1 MYSLFGDGRFDKGN
15 KKDRDHPAFYFNV
28 VLNRE
33 NSCKELND
41 QYYELIMDRNLH
53 STALERTKIQFIE
66 DLAIKV
72 PYINETFTTL
82 DYILNNS
89 APKSLKIQPPQV
101 WPSPERLHL
110 TSEHVQALANIL
122 SNKKTLKQ
130 FFFYDKSDSL
140 IESRQSMKILAEGIN
155 KSNLK
160 FVGFA
165 HLHES
170 ITNVL
175 IDSLSPNAMFQQLY
189 LESLTQIGWRL
200 NRFVLNS
207 NITKLNIVSCILHD
221 NDISNLITI
230 LQKTTKLESLEL
242 RSELITFFKSF
253 SDLCF
258 SGIAENRS
266 LKTLIIG
273 TNDIEQKFNAENL
286 ISAVKG
292 HPTIESFAVSKLPST
307 CVKLIAENLLDD
319 NSGALTSLGMN
330 KTVTSLPN
338 YRPTMRLKLDD
349 FIVLADK
356 LATNTKI
363 QHFSLGNISVE
374 NPSNNSG
381 QMLLNALKSNVTL
394 LTLDLACSFIT
405 SDGIIDYLQHNT
417 TIKTLKIQQVEIK
430 DETTFFDAILRNK
443 SLTSL
448 DVSYAFTRN
457 HRSIFGDSLGKFISK
472 STTLKE
478 FKYNTDYLPQT
489 PIEKELLSSLK
500 YNESLTSVEKAALS
514 VVREVD
520 PQVVADVFSVNKT
533 LINFNTNLQDKKHID
548 PFMKRNREYRLAA
561 LILLFNIVRTRSA
574 MFLPN
579 EIWHLIFEL
588 VGGIFRFAVETVFR
602 RD

>member
-1 MYSLFGDGRFDKGN
+1 
-15 KKDRDHPAFYFNV
+15 
-28 VLNRE
+28 
-33 NSCKELND
+33 
-41 QYYELIMDRNLH
+41 
-53 STALERTKIQFIE
+53 
-66 DLAIKV
+66 
-72 PYINETFTTL
+72 
-82 DYILNNS
+82 
-89 APKSLKIQPPQV
+89 
-101 WPSPERLHL
+101 
-110 TSEHVQALANIL
+110 
-122 SNKKTLKQ
+122 
-130 FFFYDKSDSL
+130 
-140 IESRQSMKILAEGIN
+140 
-155 KSNLK
+155 
-160 FVGFA
+160 
-165 HLHES
+165 
-170 ITNVL
+170 
-175 IDSLSPNAMFQQLY
+175 
-189 LESLTQIGWRL
+189 
-200 NRFVLNS
+200 
-207 NITKLNIVSCILHD
+207 
-221 NDISNLITI
+221 
-230 LQKTTKLESLEL
+230 
-242 RSELITFFKSF
+242 
-253 SDLCF
+253 
-258 SGIAENRS
+258 

-381 QMLLNALKSNVTL
+381 QMLLNTLKSNVTL

-472 STTLKE
+472 STILKE